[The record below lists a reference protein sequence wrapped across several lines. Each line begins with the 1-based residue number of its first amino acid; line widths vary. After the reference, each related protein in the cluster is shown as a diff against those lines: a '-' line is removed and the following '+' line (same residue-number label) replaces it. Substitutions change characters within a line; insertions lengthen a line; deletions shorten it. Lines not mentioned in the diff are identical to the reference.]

1 MKTLTL
7 LSICALLSVCWS
19 MGASQVVVKRDL
31 AAVLLRRRRAAPAGD
46 LSPLQLE
53 SLREVCELNIACDE
67 MADTAGI
74 VAAYVA
80 YYGPVPF

>member
-1 MKTLTL
+1 MKTLIL

-19 MGASQVVVKRDL
+19 MGASPVVMKRDL
-31 AAVLLRRRRAAPAGD
+31 AAVLLRRRRSAPGGV
-46 LSPLQLE
+46 LTPLQLE
-53 SLREVCELNIACDE
+53 SLSEVCELSIGCDE
-67 MADTAGI
+67 MAETAGI